1 MRNGINHTLTSSS
14 SFALGG
20 PGKNIQTVGVEIGIL
35 EMHCTCRIFW
45 LAWGWI
51 LPQVL
56 SQFENKTVVDIVG
69 SRWLEGW
76 SLKGPLESF
85 GNDLVIL
92 GPDPL
97 DILACI
103 HIEY

>member
-45 LAWGWI
+45 LAWGVDTPAGPESVREQDGRRHCWK
-51 LPQVL
+51 QMARGAE
-56 SQFENKTVVDIVG
+56 FE
-69 SRWLEGW
+69 R
-76 SLKGPLESF
+76 SF
-85 GNDLVIL
+85 GKLWK
-92 GPDPL
+92 
-97 DILACI
+97 
-103 HIEY
+103 